1 MLYGQY
7 LGINGSL
14 FELKVLGL
22 QLMTIA
28 LQASMQNFKGLAL
41 RRFAITLRVRIRS
54 VETTN
59 DLLLI
64 LYYEKLKVLCFV
76 RNT

>member
-28 LQASMQNFKGLAL
+28 LQAS
-41 RRFAITLRVRIRS
+41 
-54 VETTN
+54 ETS
-59 DLLLI
+59 
-64 LYYEKLKVLCFV
+64 CFYPY
-76 RNT
+76 